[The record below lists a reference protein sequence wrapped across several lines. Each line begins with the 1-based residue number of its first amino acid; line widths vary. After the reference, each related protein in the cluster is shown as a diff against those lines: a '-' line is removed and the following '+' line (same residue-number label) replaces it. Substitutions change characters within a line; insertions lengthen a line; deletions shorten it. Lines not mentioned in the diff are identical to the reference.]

1 MSYMHIW
8 VKKLKFC
15 RWEFREI
22 KKGGIF
28 FLAKEDLEKLKK
40 KKKKIHCHKADL
52 KILNASTPPSF
63 PWKRFCSDHRGL

>member
-8 VKKLKFC
+8 VKKPKFC

-22 KKGGIF
+22 KKGRIF

-40 KKKKIHCHKADL
+40 KKKKIHNPC
-52 KILNASTPPSF
+52 
-63 PWKRFCSDHRGL
+63 

>member
-1 MSYMHIW
+1 MHIW

-22 KKGGIF
+22 KKGRIF

-40 KKKKIHCHKADL
+40 KKKKKKSITHARACPLTEQDSLSGHHL
-52 KILNASTPPSF
+52 PLLNEENEVT
-63 PWKRFCSDHRGL
+63 